1 MAYDAAVALKS
12 LGNMKSSQT
21 PKSRKTAGADEE
33 EFGQALASAAGSASD
48 YRDQAAETA
57 VKPETQN
64 AGGQA
69 EAVSDG
75 AVQTESAR
83 PAENADGTEAVLA
96 EKLAGVQAGQFMQS
110 MQTGQAVQEV
120 QAEAAAVQAQGAEM
134 PLGGAQTAQKLAAAV
149 LEEGQ
154 KTQEEIVVL
163 EGQPEDFAVTEEL
176 EPLVGLQKA
185 AATPEEP
192 KEAEEKLLNAGEQP
206 VQAAKETAAEEKPEG
221 AFEGMTD
228 SGKETPKEQGS
239 DTVEV
244 KAESIADRADVQRT
258 YADAVMGNEPARP
271 QPHVTRTGEMREEY
285 ADMLKDLIAKQIS
298 SGKQEIEISLTPKSL
313 GNMIVKVAY
322 EAGET
327 IVSIICSNPK
337 AMNAMSQKAGEL
349 GQILE
354 TSLGSHMEVVV
365 DTDNR
370 QESYLYQDGRGG
382 SGEQDGQEKEGS
394 GQKKRQDGKEQDPED
409 FLQQLRLGL
418 A

>member
-21 PKSRKTAGADEE
+21 PKSRKAAGADEE
-33 EFGQALASAAGSASD
+33 EFGQALASAAGSAAD

-64 AGGQA
+64 AGGQ
-69 EAVSDG
+69 EDAVSDG
-75 AVQTESAR
+75 AVQAESVG
-83 PAENADGTEAVLA
+83 PAENAVGTEAVLA

-120 QAEAAAVQAQGAEM
+120 PAEAAAVQAQGAEM
-134 PLGGAQTAQKLAAAV
+134 PLEGAQTAQKLAAAV
-149 LEEGQ
+149 LEDGQ
-154 KTQEEIVVL
+154 KTQEEVL
-163 EGQPEDFAVTEEL
+163 VPAGQPEDFAVTEEL
-176 EPLVGLQKA
+176 EPLAGMQKA
-185 AATPEEP
+185 AATPEKP

-221 AFEGMTD
+221 AFEKMAD
-228 SGKETPKEQGS
+228 SGKETPKEQRS

-244 KAESIADRADVQRT
+244 KAESLADRADVQRT
-258 YADAVMGNEPARP
+258 YADTVTGNEPARP

-337 AMNAMSQKAGEL
+337 AMDAMSQKAGEL

-354 TSLGSHMEVVV
+354 TSLGGHMEVVV
-365 DTDNR
+365 DTDNK
-370 QESYLYQDGRGG
+370 QESYLYQDGRNG
-382 SGEQDGQEKEGS
+382 SGEQDGQEQEGS